1 MGGISVIVYLYS
13 IQDAPVAG
21 QAVDRVGIVICQFG
35 LAHAC
40 SHLKHL
46 LGSAPIA
53 GRGEQQTE

>member
-53 GRGEQQTE
+53 